1 MTASGAANGDAFAL
15 PIGTVTFLLTDVE
28 GSTLGWQA
36 APTLMGA
43 AIARHYEILDVAVAT
58 HGGVRPQ
65 EQGEGDSIVGRVRS
79 SFRCVASGGGGAAR
93 IGGRAVGGRAA

>member
-65 EQGEGDSIVGRVRS
+65 ETM
-79 SFRCVASGGGGAAR
+79 
-93 IGGRAVGGRAA
+93 